1 MLAGDGIQPAGEAG
15 EGLLIGV
22 GVGDLDGTFDRGGGG
37 GGGGIRVFRV
47 ARHDVKLLEDVL
59 HAMRPFDPLI
69 SDLPPSFFSIAAERS
84 RFLIRFLFL
93 VRSHGGSDAGSSSST
108 AADDQRWGGGSRLA
122 SAKEVEPV
130 GAVGAD
136 SVPPR
141 QIPLRI
147 VLLTTK
153 LPACW
158 LVKLSGSQH
167 AGPQTKAEYSRS
179 RGYG

>member
-1 MLAGDGIQPAGEAG
+1 MLAGDGIQPAGEAR

-37 GGGGIRVFRV
+37 GGRGIRVFRV

-93 VRSHGGSDAGSSSST
+93 VRSHGVLDAGSST
-108 AADDQRWGGGSRLA
+108 VADDQRGEGVGWPAQKRSSQWEPWGPTVYHQDKFRYALCFSPRNYQR
-122 SAKEVEPV
+122 V
-130 GAVGAD
+130 GWSNHPGPNMRGHKQNP
-136 SVPPR
+136 S
-141 QIPLRI
+141 IP
-147 VLLTTK
+147 T
-153 LPACW
+153 
-158 LVKLSGSQH
+158 G
-167 AGPQTKAEYSRS
+167 E
-179 RGYG
+179 